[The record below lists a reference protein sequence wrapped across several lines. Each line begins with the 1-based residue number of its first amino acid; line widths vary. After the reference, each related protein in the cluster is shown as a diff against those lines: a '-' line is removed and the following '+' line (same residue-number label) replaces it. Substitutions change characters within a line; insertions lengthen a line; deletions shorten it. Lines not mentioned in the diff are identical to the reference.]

1 MNTTWRR
8 RVEEAVREVEHLNRA
23 IEYSAIGLFDP
34 EATTGGAPGEPS
46 AVDVRFVLDRIR
58 EYRYERDQL
67 ETRLI
72 DAIREFQPEPSPR

>member
-1 MNTTWRR
+1 MNAAWRR

-34 EATTGGAPGEPS
+34 EAATGGAPGEPS
-46 AVDVRFVLDRIR
+46 ALDVHFVLDRIR
-58 EYRYERDQL
+58 EYRYHRDQL

-72 DAIREFQPEPSPR
+72 AAIRDFQPEPSTR